1 MAVLRSLLLLFTVFS
16 MGNAEVEKC
25 PYGWR
30 SFGVQCY
37 KFFPGKVNWITA
49 EDGEWMWSDGTPYD
63 YTNWCSVEPNVG
75 GSENC
80 MEINWTINHCWN
92 DRACFESLGYACAT
106 AIFIMA
112 VLRSLLLL
120 FIAFSMGNAGVDKC
134 PYGWKNFGVRC
145 YKFFQETVNWI
156 TAEEKQWLW
165 SDGTAYD
172 YTNWCHGE
180 PNGGG
185 SENCVEINWTSNYC
199 WNDKSCS
206 SSLSYVCATDL

>member
-30 SFGVQCY
+30 ILESNATSSSLGRLTGSQQRNCQSLGASLASVHSKLENDFLLSLLPSSSTQS
-37 KFFPGKVNWITA
+37 W
-49 EDGEWMWSDGTPYD
+49 DGEWMWSDGTPYD

-106 AIFIMA
+106 AM
-112 VLRSLLLL
+112 
-120 FIAFSMGNAGVDKC
+120 
-134 PYGWKNFGVRC
+134 
-145 YKFFQETVNWI
+145 
-156 TAEEKQWLW
+156 
-165 SDGTAYD
+165 
-172 YTNWCHGE
+172 
-180 PNGGG
+180 
-185 SENCVEINWTSNYC
+185 
-199 WNDKSCS
+199 
-206 SSLSYVCATDL
+206 